1 MPIAQKHP
9 RLLAVLALLTTA
21 PALADGD
28 TVFRCEGPGGTQ
40 FSGQPCGPNPQT
52 VTIRDNRV
60 GGSLGDNL
68 PDFGDDA
75 GDDPPEEPPP
85 ESKKTT
91 CRFINSTDLRT
102 YLTREQVV
110 PGMTRDQ
117 VERAFGRTSEIYKD
131 PQETWVY
138 QTLYYGALYELTYV
152 YFRNGCV
159 EKIEHRKP

>member
-1 MPIAQKHP
+1 MPIPQRHP
-9 RLLAVLALLTTA
+9 RLLAVLALLATA

-28 TVFRCEGPGGTQ
+28 TVIRCEGPEGTQ
-40 FSGQPCGPNPQT
+40 FSDQPCGPNPET

-68 PDFGDDA
+68 PDFDDD
-75 GDDPPEEPPP
+75 GEDGTPDEPPP
-85 ESKKTT
+85 EAQDTT

-102 YLTREQVV
+102 YLVREQVV

-117 VERAFGRTSEIYKD
+117 VERAFGRTSEIYPE

-138 QTLYYGALYELTYV
+138 QTRYYGALYELTYV

-159 EKIEHRKP
+159 EKVEYRKP